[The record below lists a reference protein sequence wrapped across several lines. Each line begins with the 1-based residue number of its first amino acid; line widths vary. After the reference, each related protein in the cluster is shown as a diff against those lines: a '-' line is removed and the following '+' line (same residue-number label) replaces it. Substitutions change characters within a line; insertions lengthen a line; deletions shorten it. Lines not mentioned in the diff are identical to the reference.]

1 MLRTSEL
8 FTLESRPV
16 PTQYLASLVL
26 SLVFCGAFTRAKEN
40 SENSFR
46 GREAESFNLSFVRR
60 RVELSNEEFVIFQH
74 HIDIWRRGWI
84 IEGLTQELAMFIA
97 EMFQVSL
104 QFMPSQTNVMRSLL
118 QVLGGLRVRGEFKL
132 WPPNSCASGPTILVR
147 MAGLWVSRQIR
158 ASGHCPPHHDDFPS
172 ISDIPPLFSVHLPRP
187 SHSSP

>member
-26 SLVFCGAFTRAKEN
+26 SLVFCGAFTRAKEIRRIL
-40 SENSFR
+40 SGAVRPKSF
-46 GREAESFNLSFVRR
+46 SLSSVRR
-60 RVELSNEEFVIFQH
+60 RIELSNEEFVIFQH

-104 QFMPSQTNVMRSLL
+104 QFMPSQTSVMRSLPR
-118 QVLGGLRVRGEFKL
+118 VLGGLRVRGEFKL
-132 WPPNSCASGPTILVR
+132 WPPSSCAQRQRPYNPCTYGWAV
-147 MAGLWVSRQIR
+147 GLT
-158 ASGHCPPHHDDFPS
+158 PN
-172 ISDIPPLFSVHLPRP
+172 
-187 SHSSP
+187 